1 MQVEGDQMLEWKS
14 MLDSLKDYSNV
25 FFKCTLQAL
34 NHNFYIALNSLFC
47 VGWADMCVTVYVG
60 HLQSHVWPRIA
71 SHTPLCDAMYS

>member
-1 MQVEGDQMLEWKS
+1 

-60 HLQSHVWPRIA
+60 HLQSHV
-71 SHTPLCDAMYS
+71 